1 MDVALCLLVQRRRR
15 VQIASLKVE
24 CTRTNLPN
32 MMGEP
37 MVIVADGEFD
47 VGP

>member
-1 MDVALCLLVQRRRR
+1 MDVALCILVQRRWR

-24 CTRTNLPN
+24 CMCTKLFN

-37 MVIVADGEFD
+37 MAIVADGEFD
-47 VGP
+47 AGP